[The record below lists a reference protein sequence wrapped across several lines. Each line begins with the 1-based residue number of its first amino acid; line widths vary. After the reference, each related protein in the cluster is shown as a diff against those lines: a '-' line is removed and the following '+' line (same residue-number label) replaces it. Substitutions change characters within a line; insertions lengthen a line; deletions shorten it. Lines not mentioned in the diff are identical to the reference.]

1 MAPPNTP
8 EMCLEL
14 SIGTLGPGT
23 RAGASRVAGSQ
34 NLGLPSQIIFL
45 FNIRRN
51 PDDMT
56 EVSDLL
62 FCLN

>member
-45 FNIRRN
+45 FFNIRRN

-56 EVSDLL
+56 KVSEL
-62 FCLN
+62 